1 MAMSDVLVIGAGP
14 FGLSISAHLRHR
26 GIEHTI
32 VGRPMNTWREH
43 MPLGLFLKSEPYGSA
58 ISAPMPGYKIADYAR
73 LHKLDDYED
82 RVGPLSLER
91 FLGYADWF
99 TQQLVPDIRDLTVTS
114 VTPSGDGFKVE
125 FAEEAPMIARS
136 VIVATGML
144 NYAHLPAELSGMP
157 DLITHSV
164 VHDRLDK
171 FGGRRVAV
179 IGGGQSSLQTAA
191 LLHEA
196 GADVQVV
203 MRSQEIVW
211 EQKRD
216 ADLSLIGRVRRPPVQ
231 LCEGYSC
238 VVYDSPGLF
247 RLMPESLRAKKAL
260 STFPPSGAWWLHDRV
275 VGVVD
280 ILQNHRILGAEAHG
294 SQVRLRLDGPKRSS
308 VEADHVI
315 AGTGFRVDVA
325 KLPFLSAEIQ
335 AALKKR
341 INLPLVNRAGE
352 SSVPGLYFAGINTA
366 VSLGPGV
373 RFISGTHSAVPH
385 LAKSVGRRAHRGT
398 SLGEP
403 VAEPLAAPVE
413 PAVAESLPSLEAAG
427 SGPMPTI

>member
-1 MAMSDVLVIGAGP
+1 M
-14 FGLSISAHLRHR
+14 
-26 GIEHTI
+26 
-32 VGRPMNTWREH
+32 
-43 MPLGLFLKSEPYGSA
+43 
-58 ISAPMPGYKIADYAR
+58 
-73 LHKLDDYED
+73 
-82 RVGPLSLER
+82 
-91 FLGYADWF
+91 
-99 TQQLVPDIRDLTVTS
+99 
-114 VTPSGDGFKVE
+114 
-125 FAEEAPMIARS
+125 
-136 VIVATGML
+136 
-144 NYAHLPAELSGMP
+144 
-157 DLITHSV
+157 
-164 VHDRLDK
+164 
-171 FGGRRVAV
+171 
-179 IGGGQSSLQTAA
+179 
-191 LLHEA
+191 
-196 GADVQVV
+196 
-203 MRSQEIVW
+203 
-211 EQKRD
+211 
-216 ADLSLIGRVRRPPVQ
+216 Q

-280 ILQNHRILGAEAHG
+280 VLQNHRILGAEAHG

>member
-1 MAMSDVLVIGAGP
+1 
-14 FGLSISAHLRHR
+14 
-26 GIEHTI
+26 
-32 VGRPMNTWREH
+32 MNTWRAH

-58 ISAPMPGYKIADYAR
+58 ISAPVPGYDIATYAR
-73 LHKLDDYED
+73 LHGFDDYVD

-99 TQQLVPDIRDLTVTS
+99 TEQLVPDIRDLKVTS
-114 VTPSGDGFKVE
+114 VVPSGDGFKVE
-125 FAEEAPMIARS
+125 FADEAPMLARV
-136 VIVATGML
+136 VIVATGIL
-144 NYAHLPAELSGMP
+144 PYAHLPAELSGMP
-157 DLITHSV
+157 DLITHSA
-164 VHDRLDK
+164 VHDRLDT

-203 MRSQEIVW
+203 MRGQGIVW
-211 EQKRD
+211 EEMRT

-238 VVYDSPGLF
+238 VVYNSPDLF

-275 VGVVD
+275 QGVVD
-280 ILQNHRILGAEAHG
+280 VLTGHRIVGAESHG
-294 SQVRLRLDGPKRSS
+294 SQVRLRLDGPKQSS
-308 VEADHVI
+308 IEADHVI

-325 KLPFLSAEIQ
+325 KVSFLSGEIQ
-335 AALKKR
+335 AAIKKR
-341 INLPLVNRAGE
+341 INCPLVNRAGE
-352 SSVPGLYFAGINTA
+352 STVPGLYFAGVNTA

-373 RFISGTHSAVPH
+373 RFISGTHATVAQ
-385 LAKSVGRRAHRGT
+385 LARSVGRRVRRGT
-398 SLGEP
+398 SP
-403 VAEPLAAPVE
+403 VEPLIEPPVE
-413 PAVAESLPSLEAAG
+413 PAAADSRAPLEAAG
-427 SGPMPTI
+427 SGPMPVL

>member
-1 MAMSDVLVIGAGP
+1 
-14 FGLSISAHLRHR
+14 
-26 GIEHTI
+26 
-32 VGRPMNTWREH
+32 
-43 MPLGLFLKSEPYGSA
+43 
-58 ISAPMPGYKIADYAR
+58 MPGYKIADYAR

-114 VTPSGDGFKVE
+114 VVRSGDGFKVE
-125 FAEEAPMIARS
+125 FAEEAPIIARS